1 MENKKLRVYLSGPI
15 SYFQNENRMDEC
27 VKIFQ
32 RAKKDLEAFGY
43 EVVNPFDN
51 GLSHDAPWIRHIIKD
66 LELLDTCDMICY
78 LHTWDLHYSAG
89 SQIEK
94 IAARKNRLIE
104 IRQTKN
110 DTGYHYHRLEA

>member
-1 MENKKLRVYLSGPI
+1 MENKKLRVYLSVPI
-15 SYFQNENRMDEC
+15 SYFQHANRMDVCE
-27 VKIFQ
+27 KIFQ

-43 EVVNPFDN
+43 VVINPFDN
-51 GLSHDAPWIRHIIKD
+51 GLGNEAPWIRHIIKD

-94 IAARKNRLIE
+94 IAARNNRLIE

-110 DTGYHYHRLEA
+110 DIGYRYQRIAA

>member
-1 MENKKLRVYLSGPI
+1 MKNKKLRVYLSGPI
-15 SYFQNENRMDEC
+15 SFFINENRMDEC
-27 VKIFQ
+27 EKIFQ

-51 GLSHDAPWIRHIIKD
+51 GLSNEAPWIRHIVKD

-78 LHTWDLHYSAG
+78 LHTWDLYYSAG

-94 IAARKNRLIE
+94 IAARNNRLIE

-110 DTGYHYHRLEA
+110 DMGYHYYRLEA